1 MKRMAALLLIL
12 VLLLSGCSREIN
24 QEIGPEAAI
33 DSPPIGEQYAIA
45 FARVRIVDATD
56 GIEAIVEEVRAD
68 TAFLEV
74 GERVML
80 DLPGEMICDVEDQSQ
95 IIDRVVETQSSIYDA
110 TYNILHADN
119 ALWKGENP

>member
-80 DLPGEMICDVEDQSQ
+80 DLPGEMICDIEDQSQ
-95 IIDRVVETQSSIYDA
+95 IIDRVVETQSSIYDT

-119 ALWKGENP
+119 ALGKGENP

>member
-80 DLPGEMICDVEDQSQ
+80 DLPGEMICDIEDQSQ
-95 IIDRVVETQSSIYDA
+95 IIDRVVETQSSIYDT

>member
-95 IIDRVVETQSSIYDA
+95 IIDRVVETQSSIYDT